1 MREGLGIIEGG
12 ARSSREE
19 DREDIMPFQAGT
31 SPPSLVL
38 PLTPLISPSW
48 PGWSSISGGPKQ
60 YTPSSTPSLRA
71 HPALLTIC
79 PLPPLLA
86 TDWTSISGPKQ
97 CTPSSTHSTT
107 CRTAASSCRRASFSP
122 QPPPPPL
129 LNISPSLLPSL
140 LLPSLLPSCESCDRT
155 AATQALGTDMRMK
168 SAVLSTF
175 VFIIRVYTQ
184 RR

>member
-1 MREGLGIIEGG
+1 MWGGSKGEGGRSWLGVCAAEEKGWPAGCGVGQKVREGLGIIEGG

-48 PGWSSISGGPKQ
+48 PGWTSISGGPKQ

-129 LNISPSLLPSL
+129 LPPS
-140 LLPSLLPSCESCDRT
+140 
-155 AATQALGTDMRMK
+155 
-168 SAVLSTF
+168 
-175 VFIIRVYTQ
+175 
-184 RR
+184 